1 VVEGKT
7 KSTSPGLA
15 HALDSAYHL
24 VRDKTVFFGMAD
36 TLMQPGDIFK
46 RLYEAATPDD
56 DVIFGMFTTE
66 RPEKFGMVRSG
77 TDNRVIEIVDKP
89 KQTDLTEMWGCIV
102 WRPKFTEY
110 LHECVYEHGISDFA
124 KIMNDAIA
132 SGMKFRGVHL
142 ENGTY
147 IDLGTYEEIADL
159 EKKYREE

>member
-1 VVEGKT
+1 
-7 KSTSPGLA
+7 
-15 HALDSAYHL
+15 
-24 VRDKTVFFGMAD
+24 
-36 TLMQPGDIFK
+36 
-46 RLYEAATPDD
+46 
-56 DVIFGMFTTE
+56 
-66 RPEKFGMVRSG
+66 
-77 TDNRVIEIVDKP
+77 
-89 KQTDLTEMWGCIV
+89 
-102 WRPKFTEY
+102 